1 MKLEPINS
9 DTYLCKE
16 VTEGFKVINGLK
28 RREREGTPEYVN
40 FSNLVEVLSVK
51 KDNNYG
57 IKVGDTLMVTH
68 FVADQKLDKYLVV
81 YDEDIFAKLEYGEH
95 ILEIEN
101 YDAKTFNSVI
111 CYPYKKKNKSDTGL
125 EWTSDES
132 TRLARTVLDN
142 NVIVEYNKN
151 ADYEVFVNGVK
162 YFVIDLNKAYTV
174 NFELQNSYVKWNDT
188 MISRK
193 GDVKDS
199 ALVIGEKYIKK
210 ADILCRILNKS
221 K

>member
-1 MKLEPINS
+1 M
-9 DTYLCKE
+9 
-16 VTEGFKVINGLK
+16 
-28 RREREGTPEYVN
+28 
-40 FSNLVEVLSVK
+40 
-51 KDNNYG
+51 
-57 IKVGDTLMVTH
+57 
-68 FVADQKLDKYLVV
+68 
-81 YDEDIFAKLEYGEH
+81 
-95 ILEIEN
+95 
-101 YDAKTFNSVI
+101 
-111 CYPYKKKNKSDTGL
+111 

-210 ADILCRILNKS
+210 EDILCRILNKS